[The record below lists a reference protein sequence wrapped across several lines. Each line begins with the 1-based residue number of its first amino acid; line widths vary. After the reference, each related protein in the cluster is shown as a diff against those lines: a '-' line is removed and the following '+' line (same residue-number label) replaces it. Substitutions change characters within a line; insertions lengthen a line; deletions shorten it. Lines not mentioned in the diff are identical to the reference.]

1 MSLDEKKYLVLTR
14 NKSNGEI
21 ERDVTQSI
29 ISLKNMGEKVIV
41 TYNGDRTYAYNRSN
55 IKILTNPSVI
65 NLKGKIITIDGRAVD
80 HYKTALD
87 FGEHVK
93 LFKDDRSQLVSKS
106 RLGTIDSVLGEAK
119 PKAIFEYFKTLSKV
133 LTVTEDGVKVLTGQ
147 YDRINA
153 VREDSLLGRYLK
165 VQPIEKNP
173 YNEPI
178 IYPFGLNASQKKAV
192 KTALTHS
199 ISVIEGPPGTGKTQT
214 ILNIIANVVARGKNV
229 GMVASNNSATANVQ
243 EKMEKRGYGFL
254 TAMLGSVHNREVFF
268 KSAPKKLPSLDGWA
282 LDFNAAVRKKKSM
295 EQKSLKLSTLLDD
308 QNTLA
313 KCKGMLSNL
322 ILERSYYERQF
333 QGKKEDASRIRRIR
347 RWQSDTLLRFLT
359 VLEHHAKLEK
369 PISFW
374 KLIQWFFEYGIWR
387 LNPSGMQIHQVVQSL
402 RAFYYSCR
410 EREIQDEIQALE
422 AKLARKSFADLLK
435 EIIDLSALLLKHYV
449 QRWCKILK
457 PMEFEAET
465 YRFHF
470 DEFIKRYP
478 VVLSTTHSVMNSVS
492 NLFLFDYLIIDE
504 ASQVD
509 LVTAALALACSKNAV
524 IVGDVRQLSPIVT
537 REIEALNDSVVAE
550 KGIPRAYNF
559 KHHSIISS
567 LMALYQE
574 TLPKTLLMEHYRCH
588 PKIIGF
594 CNEKYYD
601 NNLVIMTD
609 EDPEDKPLWVYR
621 TAPGNH
627 ARKAPAGNGL
637 INIREMEVIRDE
649 ILMTHRDRYGNG
661 HQVGVIAPYRHHVN
675 HAKRIIGLP
684 ELEVETIHK
693 FQGRE
698 KETIIFSTVANQINE
713 FVDDPNLINVA
724 VSRAVKEL
732 VIVTSD
738 KGFKQHGT
746 NIGDLMR
753 YIEYQSMGETILKS
767 NKISVFDLLYTEHS
781 KALLEFMASVRN
793 VSKFVSENLMNRVI
807 ESALDEPRFRSFR
820 HVLHVPLY
828 SIVNDYS
835 QLDET
840 ETQFAKHPWAH
851 VDFLIYNKHDKEPAL
866 VVEVDGYRYHVDNK
880 EQSRRDE
887 IKDRVLYKIG
897 LPVLRIRTNE
907 SGEKAK
913 LTEAL
918 DRVISN
924 SASLN

>member
-1 MSLDEKKYLVLTR
+1 MDEKKYLVLTR
-14 NKSNGEI
+14 DKSSGKI
-21 ERDVTQSI
+21 RRDVTQSI
-29 ISLKNMGEKVIV
+29 TGLKNIGGKVEV
-41 TYNGDRTYAYNRSN
+41 TYKGDRTYTYNRSN

-65 NLKGKIITIDGRAVD
+65 NLKEKIITIDGRAVD
-80 HYKTALD
+80 HYETALD
-87 FGEHVK
+87 FGEYVK
-93 LFKDDRSQLVSKS
+93 LFKDKRSQFVPKSKL
-106 RLGTIDSVLGEAK
+106 RIIDSVLSQPR

-133 LTVTEDGVKVLTGQ
+133 LTVTEDGVKVLTNQ
-147 YDRINA
+147 YDRINI
-153 VREDSLLGRYLK
+153 VRQDSLLGRYLK
-165 VQPIEKNP
+165 AQPIEKNT
-173 YNEPI
+173 NTEPI

-192 KTALTHS
+192 ETALTHS
-199 ISVIEGPPGTGKTQT
+199 LSVIEGPPGTGKTQT

-254 TAMLGSVHNREVFF
+254 TAMLGSVYNRAVFF
-268 KSAPKKLPSLDGWA
+268 KFAPKKIPNLDGWA
-282 LDFNAAVRKKKSM
+282 LDFNAAIRKKKSM
-295 EQKSLKLSTLLDD
+295 EQKSLELRTLLDH
-308 QNTLA
+308 QNALA
-313 KCKGMLSNL
+313 NCKGMLSNL
-322 ILERSYYERQF
+322 ILEKSYHERQF
-333 QGKKEDASRIRRIR
+333 QGKKEDANRIRRLK

-359 VLEHHAKLEK
+359 VLEHHAKHEK

-374 KLIQWFFEYGIWR
+374 KRIQWLFQYGIWG
-387 LNPSGMQIHQVVQSL
+387 LNPSGIQINQVIQSL
-402 RAFYYSCR
+402 CSFYYDCR
-410 EREIQDEIQALE
+410 EGELRDEIQALE
-422 AKLARKSFADLLK
+422 AKLAKKGFADLLR
-435 EIIDLSALLLKHYV
+435 EIIDLSVMLLKHNVHRRY
-449 QRWCKILK
+449 KISK
-457 PMEFEAET
+457 PVEFNAET
-465 YRFHF
+465 YKFHF
-470 DEFIKRYP
+470 DEFIKQYP

-492 NLFLFDYLIIDE
+492 RLSLFDYLIIDE

-509 LVTAALALACSKNAV
+509 LVTAALALSCCKNTV
-524 IVGDVRQLSPIVT
+524 IVGDVRQLTPIVT
-537 REIEALNDSVVAE
+537 REIEELSDSLVAE
-550 KGIPRAYNF
+550 NDIPWAYNF

-567 LMALYQE
+567 LMELYQE

-601 NNLVIMTD
+601 KNLVIMTD
-609 EDPEDKPLWVYR
+609 DNPEDKPLWVYR

-627 ARKAPAGNGL
+627 ARKAPSGNGL

-649 ILMTHRDRYGNG
+649 ILMPHRDRYGNG
-661 HQVGVIAPYRHHVN
+661 QQVGVIAPYRHHVN
-675 HAKRIIGLP
+675 NAKKIIGVP

-738 KGFKQHGT
+738 RGFRQHGT

-781 KALLEFMASVRN
+781 KALLSFMSSVIN
-793 VSKFVSENLMNRVI
+793 VSKFKSENLMNRVI
-807 ESALDEPRFRSFR
+807 ESTLEEPRFRSFR

-828 SIVNDYS
+828 SIVKDYS

-851 VDFLIYNKHDKEPAL
+851 VDFLIYNKLDKEPAL
-866 VVEVDGYRYHVDNK
+866 VVEVDGYRYHADK
-880 EQSRRDE
+880 IEQTKRDE
-887 IKDRVLYKIG
+887 IKDRIFYRIG
-897 LPVLRIRTNE
+897 LPILRIRTNE

-918 DRVISN
+918 EKVISQ
-924 SASLN
+924 SA

>member
-1 MSLDEKKYLVLTR
+1 MVLTR
-14 NKSNGEI
+14 NKSNGKI
-21 ERDVTQSI
+21 ERDVTKSI
-29 ISLKNMGEKVIV
+29 ISLKNIGEKVEA
-41 TYNGDRTYAYNRSN
+41 TYNGDRTYTYNRSN
-55 IKILTNPSVI
+55 IKIVTNPSVI
-65 NLKGKIITIDGRAVD
+65 HLKEKIITIDGRAVD
-80 HYKTALD
+80 HYETALD

-93 LFKDDRSQLVSKS
+93 LFKGDRSQLVSKS
-106 RLGTIDSVLGEAK
+106 RLGIVDSVLGQPR
-119 PKAIFEYFKTLSKV
+119 PKAIFEYFKALSKA
-133 LTVTEDGVKVLTGQ
+133 LTVTEDGVKVLTNQ

-153 VREDSLLGRYLK
+153 VRKDSLLGRYLQA
-165 VQPIEKNP
+165 QPIEKNT
-173 YNEPI
+173 NTQPI

-192 KTALTHS
+192 ETALTHP

-214 ILNIIANVVARGKNV
+214 ILNIIANVVARGKSV
-229 GMVASNNSATANVQ
+229 GMVAGNNSATANVQ

-254 TAMLGSVHNREVFF
+254 TTMLGSVHNREVFF
-268 KSAPKKLPSLDGWA
+268 KSAPKKLPSMDGWA
-282 LDFNAAVRKKKSM
+282 LDLDAAIRKKIAL
-295 EQKSLKLSTLLDD
+295 EQKSLELSTLLDN
-308 QNTLA
+308 QNALA
-313 KCKGMLSNL
+313 NCKGMLSNL
-322 ILERSYYERQF
+322 ILERSYYDRQF
-333 QGKKEDASRIRRIR
+333 QGKKEDATRIRRLK
-347 RWQSDTLLRFLT
+347 RWQSDRLLRFLT
-359 VLEHHAKLEK
+359 VLEHHAKTEK

-374 KLIQWFFEYGIWR
+374 KRIRWFFEYGIWR
-387 LNPSGMQIHQVVQSL
+387 LNPSGMQIHQVVQAL
-402 RAFYYSCR
+402 RALYYNCR
-410 EREIQDEIQALE
+410 ERELRVEIQALE
-422 AKLARKSFADLLK
+422 AKLAKKGFADLLK
-435 EIIDLSALLLKHYV
+435 ELTDLSVLILKHNM
-449 QRWCKILK
+449 QRRYKSLK
-457 PMEFEAET
+457 PMEFGAKT
-465 YRFHF
+465 YKFHF

-492 NLFLFDYLIIDE
+492 KLFLFDYLIIDE

-509 LVTAALALACSKNAV
+509 LVTAALALACCKNAV
-524 IVGDVRQLSPIVT
+524 IVGDVRQLTPIVT
-537 REIEALNDSVVAE
+537 HEIEALNDSLVAE
-550 KGIPRAYNF
+550 NDIPWAYNF

-567 LMALYQE
+567 LMTIFQGV
-574 TLPKTLLMEHYRCH
+574 LPKTLLMEHYRCH

-601 NNLVIMTD
+601 NHLVIMTD
-609 EDPEDKPLWVYR
+609 ENPEDKPLWVYR

-649 ILMTHRDRYGNG
+649 ILMPHRDRYGKG
-661 HQVGVIAPYRHHVN
+661 CQVGVIAPYRHHVN
-675 HAKRIIGLP
+675 DAKNIIGLP

-724 VSRAVKEL
+724 ISRAVKEL
-732 VIVTSD
+732 IIVTSD
-738 KGFKQHGT
+738 KGFRQHGT

-781 KALLEFMASVRN
+781 KTLKTFMASVRN
-793 VSKFVSENLMNRVI
+793 VSKFKSENLMNQVI
-807 ESALDEPRFRSFR
+807 ESTIDQPRFRSFR

-851 VDFLIYNKHDKEPAL
+851 VDFLIYNKLDKEPVL
-866 VVEVDGYRYHVDNK
+866 VVEVDGYRYHAENI
-880 EQSRRDE
+880 EQTKRDE

-897 LPVLRIRTNE
+897 LPILRIRTNE
-907 SGEKAK
+907 SGEEAK

-918 DRVISN
+918 QKVISD